1 MLSLWGGTKKVLT
14 GEPDK
19 LLPALIKEEGECLLL
34 GSGIPGATVDA
45 CAYEPLQKLLAVA
58 TSDGRVK
65 LFGHLGVEKT
75 LYSSAKKVSS
85 TRQLLFLPNRGILL
99 RLSKVQTRV
108 MEGPMHEEV
117 HARSPRQRSP
127 TQPIWSLRD
136 SPPVR
141 FSKLWPCS
149 SGLGRNACMART
161 CTLRAIFPLSPSSS
175 SSLGTCRT
183 PAWCILEFISL
194 V

>member
-108 MEGPMHEEV
+108 MEGPMHDEV
-117 HARSPRQRSP
+117 HARSPRQRTP

-136 SPPVR
+136 RPSRPFFKVVAMQLGPREECMHGAYLYLACHIPP
-141 FSKLWPCS
+141 LPLLILL
-149 SGLGRNACMART
+149 LGDMPNTCMVHT
-161 CTLRAIFPLSPSSS
+161 
-175 SSLGTCRT
+175 
-183 PAWCILEFISL
+183 
-194 V
+194 